1 MYLVVIQP
9 HVRRRHVAVVKG
21 NRPSGNSWENCGEN
35 LLDLC
40 HSVYSINNLLPYSV
54 FLWRIVNSLF
64 SYIKKSNLV
73 SALIVAFFTFF
84 IALLVNVGSQALM
97 EAINNIF
104 VALILLLIIIA
115 LGIFFDII
123 GTAATAAALPPFN
136 ARAAKKVFGAYQ
148 AVKITKNA
156 SAVANYCN
164 DVIGDIAGTLS
175 GAIGA
180 GIVYSLSNTFSFSN
194 VVLIGAMMTS
204 LIAALTVG
212 GKAIGKSIAI
222 EKANSIIFS
231 AAIVLA
237 WWENI
242 SGIELFKARR

>member
-1 MYLVVIQP
+1 MF
-9 HVRRRHVAVVKG
+9 K
-21 NRPSGNSWENCGEN
+21 
-35 LLDLC
+35 
-40 HSVYSINNLLPYSV
+40 
-54 FLWRIVNSLF
+54 
-64 SYIKKSNLV
+64 YIKKSNLI

-84 IALLVNVGSQALM
+84 IALLVNLGSQALM

-104 VALILLLIIIA
+104 LALIILIIIIA

-123 GTAATAAALPPFN
+123 GTAAAAAALPPFN

-180 GIVYSLSNTFSFSN
+180 GIVFSLMDKFSLTN
-194 VVLIGAMMTS
+194 MVLLGAVMTS
-204 LIAALTVG
+204 FIAALTVG
-212 GKAIGKSIAI
+212 GKAIGKNLAI
-222 EKANSIIFS
+222 EKANSIIFR
-231 AAIVLA
+231 AAIVMA
-237 WWENI
+237 WWENTT
-242 SGIELFKARR
+242 GIELFKTRR

>member
-1 MYLVVIQP
+1 ML
-9 HVRRRHVAVVKG
+9 
-21 NRPSGNSWENCGEN
+21 
-35 LLDLC
+35 
-40 HSVYSINNLLPYSV
+40 
-54 FLWRIVNSLF
+54 
-64 SYIKKSNLV
+64 SYIKKNNLI
-73 SALIVAFFTFF
+73 SGSIVAFFTFF

-97 EAINNIF
+97 KAINNIL
-104 VALILLLIIIA
+104 VALVLLFIIIA

-123 GTAATAAALPPFN
+123 GTAAAAAALPPFN
-136 ARAAKKVFGAYQ
+136 AKAAKKVFGAYQ

-180 GIVYSLSNTFSFSN
+180 GIVFNLAQVFSFTN
-194 VVLIGAMMTS
+194 VVLIGAVMTS

-212 GKAIGKSIAI
+212 GKAIGKSVAI

-231 AAIVLA
+231 AAVVMA

-242 SGIELFKARR
+242 SGIELFKAKR